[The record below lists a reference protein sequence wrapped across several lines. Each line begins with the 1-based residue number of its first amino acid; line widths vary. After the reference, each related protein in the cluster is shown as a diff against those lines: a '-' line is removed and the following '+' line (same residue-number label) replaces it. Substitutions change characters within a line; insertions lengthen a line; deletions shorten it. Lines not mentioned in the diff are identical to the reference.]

1 MKKKD
6 KKLLKKVEKIEK
18 KMRKMAKNKDFGA
31 KYFIIS
37 HIRQN
42 LLNQIGCN

>member
-18 KMRKMAKNKDFGA
+18 RMKKMAKNKDFGPE
-31 KYFIIS
+31 YFIIS
-37 HIRQN
+37 HIRSN
-42 LLNQIGCN
+42 LLNQIGYN